1 MNTFITLTL
10 TDSQRLRINV
20 THIIFYR
27 ERIKDS
33 NDSLVQLSSQS
44 IVVKES
50 PEEIDK
56 LIGK

>member
-10 TDSQRLRINV
+10 TDGQLLRINV

-27 ERIKDS
+27 ERVKDS